1 MMSPQLPQ
9 EQPGG
14 TTLSLSEEALPS
26 HVAIIMDGNNR
37 WARARGLSGVRGHR
51 AGVESVRA
59 VIERAVERGVQTL
72 SLFAFSSENW
82 KRPAAEVNA
91 LMELFLMALKREVKK
106 LNERNIR
113 LSIIGEQRGFSPAI
127 QKHIQRAEALT
138 AEASFTP

>member
-91 LMELFLMALKREVKK
+91 LMELFLMALKREVKN
-106 LNERNIR
+106 LMSAISVCR
-113 LSIIGEQRGFSPAI
+113 LLANSVAFPPRFKSIFSAP
-127 QKHIQRAEALT
+127 KR
-138 AEASFTP
+138 